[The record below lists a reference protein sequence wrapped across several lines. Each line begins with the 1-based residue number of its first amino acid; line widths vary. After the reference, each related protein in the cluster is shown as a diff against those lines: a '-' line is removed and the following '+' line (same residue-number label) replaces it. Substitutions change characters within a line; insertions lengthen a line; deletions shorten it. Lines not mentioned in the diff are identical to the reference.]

1 MHAMLSYPQ
10 LMTSIVHV
18 LLTKSEQEVRH
29 QEVIKGSSYPQPH
42 GQRPRG
48 SEAIRHKFVIFDQV
62 CHIL

>member
-29 QEVIKGSSYPQPH
+29 QEVRGPHIHSPMGSAQ
-42 GQRPRG
+42 GG
-48 SEAIRHKFVIFDQV
+48 SEAIRHTVVIF
-62 CHIL
+62 